1 MQERVVILESLCSL
15 LFNFHFA
22 WPLALELGVAR
33 VGHIRERFEKNNLL
47 IGLFKLP
54 NQLVLNLV
62 KLGETYACLSDDW

>member
-1 MQERVVILESLCSL
+1 M
-15 LFNFHFA
+15 
-22 WPLALELGVAR
+22 AR